1 LINAVIINEAKDSSA
16 IENIITTHD
25 ELYKAMSQ
33 AGYKNP
39 AAKEVVSYRTAL
51 WHGYQLVQE
60 REMLTTNMIID
71 IHSLI
76 ENKQVGIR
84 KLPGTV
90 LKNEATGEVIYTPPG
105 GEQEILS
112 LMANLEGY
120 INEDLDGVDPL
131 VKLAV
136 IHYQFESIHPFYDGN
151 GRTGRIINVLYR

>member
-1 LINAVIINEAKDSSA
+1 
-16 IENIITTHD
+16 
-25 ELYKAMSQ
+25 
-33 AGYKNP
+33 
-39 AAKEVVSYRTAL
+39 
-51 WHGYQLVQE
+51 
-60 REMLTTNMIID
+60 MIID
-71 IHSLI
+71 IHSLV
-76 ENKQVGIR
+76 ESKQVVIR